1 MQVLYNIFIDFT
13 QMHKYETIESV
24 DILAGCARFFVVSLG
39 GLLFGIVFGFVA
51 AFMTRFTQNISA
63 IEPLLV
69 FMFSYLSY
77 LTAETLY
84 ISGILA

>member
-1 MQVLYNIFIDFT
+1 
-13 QMHKYETIESV
+13 MHQYEDIEPV
-24 DILAGCARFFVVSLG
+24 DILAGFARFFVVGLG
-39 GLLFGIVFGFVA
+39 GLLFGIVFGLAA
-51 AFMTRFTQNISA
+51 AFTTRFTRNISA

-77 LTAETLY
+77 LAAETVY

>member
-1 MQVLYNIFIDFT
+1 
-13 QMHKYETIESV
+13 MHRYEEIESIDV
-24 DILAGCARFFVVSLG
+24 FAGFARFFVVGLG
-39 GLLFGIVFGFVA
+39 GMLFGIVFGFVSA
-51 AFMTRFTQNISA
+51 LMTRFTHNVSA

-77 LTAETLY
+77 LSAETLY